1 MSGAPRPSIDCLVT
15 PAHVWAGL
23 SSDQRTQVIVALAHL
38 AVQWLT
44 AQPVPQS
51 IPSWKEAHN
60 APYRD
65 PPQNSAGAS

>member
-1 MSGAPRPSIDCLVT
+1 MSGDTRPSIDCLVT

-23 SSDQRTQVIVALAHL
+23 SGDQRTQVIAALAHL

-51 IPSWKEAHN
+51 LPCWKEVHN
-60 APYRD
+60 APALD
-65 PPQNSAGAS
+65 PSQNSARAS